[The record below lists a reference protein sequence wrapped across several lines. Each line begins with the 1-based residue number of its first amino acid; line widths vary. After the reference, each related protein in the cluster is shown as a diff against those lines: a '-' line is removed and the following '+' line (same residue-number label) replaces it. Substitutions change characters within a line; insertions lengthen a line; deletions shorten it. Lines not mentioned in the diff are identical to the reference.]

1 MNILR
6 RERRKNIVRSQN
18 IKFFI
23 QREDVDC
30 IDGAVTKG
38 TQYSIQKN
46 LCIIGSKSINEC
58 DVWLTY

>member
-6 RERRKNIVRSQN
+6 REKKKYSQEPD